1 MPDRPNVVI
10 VDDDHGL
17 RRALQTRCE
26 EIGLGVRSF
35 SDLLDAMRSVAE
47 DPPDLIIF
55 DVNMG
60 TGNGL
65 QACEALAGPKRD
77 PHIPVIIMSGDADA
91 TTQSRARV
99 AGARYVRK
107 GAHLWDRIASQITA
121 ALSIHGTDDR
131 HASMRIASSVT

>member
-1 MPDRPNVVI
+1 MPDRPTVLI

-55 DVNMG
+55 DINMG

-65 QACEALAGPKRD
+65 DACEALAGPKRD

-91 TTQSRARV
+91 TTRSRARV
-99 AGARYVRK
+99 AGAQYVRK
-107 GAHLWDRIASQITA
+107 GSHLWDRIASHIA
-121 ALSIHGTDDR
+121 MVLGNHGADDR
-131 HASMRIASSVT
+131 HGSTRIAPSVT